1 MLTQRYVTVIVMAQL
16 IDAEGLALHEEMQ
29 RGFLELT
36 HILAPVLHPASS
48 TGTSSSSSSSTS

>member
-1 MLTQRYVTVIVMAQL
+1 VLTTNDDDGHTQL

-36 HILAPVLHPASS
+36 HILAPVLHPAP
-48 TGTSSSSSSSTS
+48 TGASSSTS

>member
-1 MLTQRYVTVIVMAQL
+1 MVLTLRYVTVIVMAQL

-36 HILAPVLHPASS
+36 HILAPVLHP
-48 TGTSSSSSSSTS
+48 GTSSSSTS